1 MEVMNSNSYF
11 WFSKRATRSD
21 FDHFKVNVNKQDL
34 DQIQPQP
41 NLYQGHSVRSRI
53 WIESKFWW
61 GIDLVSSFKMLHLRY
76 LRWCKKLTQASCWQ
90 LIVFDWNMISEAKQ
104 QQRTSFPSRIL
115 PMHSG
120 LSLFDSNYG
129 SESPTQEPS
138 MSILKLQVTHHLWLI
153 S

>member
-41 NLYQGHSVRSRI
+41 NLYQGYSVLNRI

-61 GIDLVSSFKMLHLRY
+61 GIDLVSFYLFKNLRCIIWDDAKNWRKHHVDNWLY
-76 LRWCKKLTQASCWQ
+76 L
-90 LIVFDWNMISEAKQ
+90 IMISDAKQ

-120 LSLFDSNYG
+120 LSLFDSNYR

-138 MSILKLQVTHHLWLI
+138 MNILKLQVTLYH
-153 S
+153 